1 MAYKVLA
8 FQEDA
13 RAKLFEGVKLLADA
27 VVTTLSPKGRNVAIQ
42 RQWGSPIVVHDGVTV
57 AREVDSRDPLIY
69 VGIDLVREA
78 AQKTNEEAGDGT
90 TTATLLA
97 YEIVKGGL
105 KLIKEGVNPMV
116 LRNQVYKVLP
126 DLLAELKRLSKPV
139 KTKEQLSNVAY
150 ISSADRD
157 LGNLVAEAVDKV
169 GKDGRVVPEEG
180 KGMQTEIEY
189 TKGMHFNRGYASPYF
204 VTNPGR
210 MEAVVEDP
218 IIAIVPRDLT
228 LNN

>member
-69 VGIDLVREA
+69 VGMALVREA

-97 YEIVKGGL
+97 YEIVRGGL
-105 KLIKEGVNPMV
+105 ELIKQGVNPMV

-126 DLLAELKRLSKPV
+126 DLLTELKRLAKPV
-139 KTKEQLSNVAY
+139 KTKDQLHL
-150 ISSADRD
+150 I
-157 LGNLVAEAVDKV
+157 
-169 GKDGRVVPEEG
+169 
-180 KGMQTEIEY
+180 
-189 TKGMHFNRGYASPYF
+189 
-204 VTNPGR
+204 
-210 MEAVVEDP
+210 
-218 IIAIVPRDLT
+218 
-228 LNN
+228 